1 MILMHKRK
9 PNLYIWMRGMETKS
23 DRRGER
29 VRQIQPKREK

>member
-23 DRRGER
+23 DRRER
-29 VRQIQPKREK
+29 DKENLKREK